1 MTSLSELLKLYGE
14 ILYVW
19 FYPTMIL
26 LIVIRLQLGVLS
38 WLVIG
43 AFLAPPTVVWYVVV
57 RRRIIKYLKLLLDS
71 KPRPWDIEKAVREYK
86 ALLEK
91 QKKT

>member
-1 MTSLSELLKLYGE
+1 MTSFSELLKLYGE
-14 ILYVW
+14 IFYIG
-19 FYPTMIL
+19 FYPIMVL
-26 LIVIRLQLGVLS
+26 MLVIRLQLGVLS

-57 RRRIIKYLKLLLDS
+57 RRRIIKYLKILLDN

-91 QKKT
+91 EKKT